1 MKNRLC
7 ITLIL
12 CNFQVC
18 DECPNIKFVNEEHH
32 LEVEV
37 EQGMTD
43 GMETKFVAEGE
54 PHVDGEPGDLILR
67 IQARLQGLS
76 YRFAQILFLCI
87 IATPWS
93 IRTCCKI
100 IFFQETIAYVM
111 FPEDRLTTLNHRF
124 KYPRL

>member
-1 MKNRLC
+1 MLC
-7 ITLIL
+7 H
-12 CNFQVC
+12 FQVC

-37 EQGMTD
+37 EQGMSD

-100 IFFQETIAYVM
+100 ILFQETIAYVM
-111 FPEDRLTTLNHRF
+111 FPEDRLITLNHRF
-124 KYPRL
+124 KYP